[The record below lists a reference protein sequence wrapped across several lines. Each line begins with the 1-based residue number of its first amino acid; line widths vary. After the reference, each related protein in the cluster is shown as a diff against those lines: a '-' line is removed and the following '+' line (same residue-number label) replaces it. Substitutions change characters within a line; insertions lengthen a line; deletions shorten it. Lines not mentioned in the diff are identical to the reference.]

1 MKEVP
6 QNLGLDKKSSS
17 KSTDLQSALLSLKM
31 TTVQVVKTPP
41 TKSLPMALLT
51 HNQISSFKI
60 NAEDY
65 FSFITFPKMRNGPS
79 SQLHM
84 FQDRQLIVIYGMDQ
98 LESRSMGRKLDSEQK
113 L

>member
-31 TTVQVVKTPP
+31 TTVQVVKMPP
-41 TKSLPMALLT
+41 TNSLPMAPLT
-51 HNQISSFKI
+51 HKQISSFKI

-65 FSFITFPKMRNGPS
+65 FSFT
-79 SQLHM
+79 QL
-84 FQDRQLIVIYGMDQ
+84 FQKCEMD
-98 LESRSMGRKLDSEQK
+98 LHHNRACFRTDS
-113 L
+113 

>member
-6 QNLGLDKKSSS
+6 QNLDLDRKSSS
-17 KSTDLQSALLSLKM
+17 KSTDLHSASLSLKM

-51 HNQISSFKI
+51 HNQISSFKV

-65 FSFITFPKMRNGPS
+65 FSFT
-79 SQLHM
+79 QL
-84 FQDRQLIVIYGMDQ
+84 FQKCEMDVHHNCACF
-98 LESRSMGRKLDSEQK
+98 RTDS
-113 L
+113 